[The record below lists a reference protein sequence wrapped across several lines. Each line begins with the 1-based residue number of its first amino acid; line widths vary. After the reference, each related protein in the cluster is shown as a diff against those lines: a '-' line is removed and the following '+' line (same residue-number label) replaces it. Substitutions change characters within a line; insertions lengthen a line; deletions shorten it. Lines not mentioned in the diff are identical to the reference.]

1 MGGGVKDCLR
11 MRGLPFECEVEH
23 ILSFLGEHSKNI
35 VEQGVH
41 MVVNAQVRASLLTL
55 GES

>member
-1 MGGGVKDCLR
+1 

-23 ILSFLGEHSKNI
+23 ILAFLGDHSKNI

-41 MVVNAQVRASLLTL
+41 MVVNAQVRNLALSYNFNNFLIYVLL
-55 GES
+55 